1 MREKS
6 FYKIQA
12 VVISLILIFQVF
24 IPILSMA
31 DDSKPSI
38 TVQKHREDNKVTLT
52 ITDTK
57 AKIKDVR
64 IVYGEKITDHKYF
77 HDEEGNLI
85 EGKGEKL
92 EFTTS
97 SEEEGNNQ
105 YTVTFDIQ
113 ENYSEYTVF
122 ILDDNRNSFLYNYT
136 ITPSSA
142 NEMTMSVTKSEVN
155 PRDLTIKVTSA
166 ESDIKTLKIAKV
178 SSKEEK
184 FDFKT
189 NGTTIDITQ
198 QQDKKNIELQHTV
211 ADDGIYKVY
220 AENDSGS
227 SYTYTVIVSQ
237 GEQIKIEYKQNE
249 TQKNQLEINVSD
261 TVANITSV
269 KIAKYEVDKEPDWDN
284 AKELHSNNESK
295 LESLT
300 YTIPESG
307 KYSIKVTDAAG
318 MSFTRTT
325 SRLYINDESKP
336 EIKVSINKS
345 NPKVVNIVATDNMS
359 KIKELYVSEDES
371 LSTIEDIKEKAEK
384 LSITSSNKVEVAY
397 EVKDAETLY
406 MYAISEDGQAFMLEA
421 KISEIEVI
429 DDNQPEVQDP
439 DNNQPEVQDPDNDQ
453 PEVQDPDNNQPEV
466 QDPDNDQPEVQD
478 PDNDQPEVQDPDN
491 DQPEVQEPNN
501 NNQEL
506 IKPEKPEEQESS
518 NNNQELIK
526 PEEPEEPEPEYSYP
540 IEDNDDDEYSYDNE
554 TNSNYNQNYDEV
566 EEYEDSTISNDPLP
580 QTGVKNGIVTVM
592 MILMVNAI
600 IALRKYSKI
609 R

>member
-1 MREKS
+1 MKEKS

-31 DDSKPSI
+31 DDSKPAI

-52 ITDTK
+52 ITDIK
-57 AKIKDVR
+57 AKINNVR
-64 IVYGEKITDHKYF
+64 IVYGEKIT
-77 HDEEGNLI
+77 
-85 EGKGEKL
+85 
-92 EFTTS
+92 S
-97 SEEEGNNQ
+97 SEEFLDSNRDIKKDKGEELTITKVSETEGNNK
-105 YTVTFDIQ
+105 YTVTFDIK
-113 ENYSEYTVF
+113 ENYNEYTVF
-122 ILDDNRNSFLYNYT
+122 IFDENKNAFLYNYT

-142 NEMTMSVTKSEVN
+142 NEMTMSVTKSETN
-155 PRDLTIKVTSA
+155 KRDLTIKVTSA

-211 ADDGIYKVY
+211 TEDGIYKVY
-220 AENDSGS
+220 AENDKGS

-237 GEQIKIEYKQNE
+237 GEQITIEYEQNK
-249 TQKNQLEINVSD
+249 TQKNELKIKVSD

-269 KIAKYEVDKEPDWDN
+269 KIAKYEVDKEPDWEK
-284 AKELHSNNESK
+284 ATELYSNNNESK
-295 LESLT
+295 LENLT

-325 SRLYINDESKP
+325 SRLYINDDDKP

-345 NPKVVNIVATDNMS
+345 NPKLVNIVATDNMS
-359 KIKELYVSEDES
+359 KVKELYVSEDES
-371 LSTIEDIKEKAEK
+371 LSTIEDIKAKATK
-384 LSITSSNKVEVAY
+384 LSITASNKVEVAY
-397 EVKDAETLY
+397 EVKNAETLY

-429 DDNQPEVQDP
+429 DDNNSEEQKPENNQPEVQDP
-439 DNNQPEVQDPDNDQ
+439 DNNQPEIQA
-453 PEVQDPDNNQPEV
+453 PENNQPEE
-466 QDPDNDQPEVQD
+466 QNPNNNNQELIKPEK
-478 PDNDQPEVQDPDN
+478 PET
-491 DQPEVQEPNN
+491 QEPSN

-506 IKPEKPEEQESS
+506 IKPEKPEEQE
-518 NNNQELIK
+518 
-526 PEEPEEPEPEYSYP
+526 PEYNYP
-540 IEDNDDDEYSYDNE
+540 IEDNNDDEYSYENE
-554 TNSNYNQNYDEV
+554 TNSNYNQNDNEV
-566 EEYEDSTISNDPLP
+566 EEYEDSTVSNNPLP
-580 QTGVKNGIVTVM
+580 QTGIKNGIVTIM
-592 MILMVNAI
+592 MILIVNAV